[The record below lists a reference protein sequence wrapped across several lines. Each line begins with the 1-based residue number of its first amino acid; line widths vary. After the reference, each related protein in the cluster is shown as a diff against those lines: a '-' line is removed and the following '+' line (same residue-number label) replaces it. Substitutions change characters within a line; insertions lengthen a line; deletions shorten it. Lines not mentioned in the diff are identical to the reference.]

1 MWFLQWQPA
10 AAYIHLSWGSALAFP
25 SPLWQSSSSYPISAP
40 ESDPKVMC
48 GDEQKGGK
56 QGGTAAKQLQLHCY
70 CQVLQKTNGG
80 KKEST
85 K

>member
-1 MWFLQWQPA
+1 MQFLQWQPA
-10 AAYIHLSWGSALAFP
+10 AAYIHLSCGSALAFP

-40 ESDPKVMC
+40 ESDPKVMY
-48 GDEQKGGK
+48 GNEQTGEK
-56 QGGTAAKQLQLHCY
+56 QGGTATKQLQLHCH
-70 CQVLQKTNGG
+70 CHVLQKTNG